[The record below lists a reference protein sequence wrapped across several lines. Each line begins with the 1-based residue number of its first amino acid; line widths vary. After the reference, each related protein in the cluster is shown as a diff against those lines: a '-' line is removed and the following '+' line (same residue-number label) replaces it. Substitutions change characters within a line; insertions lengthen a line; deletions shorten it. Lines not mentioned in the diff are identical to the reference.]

1 MSLRN
6 EESSLRAVCLS
17 RYSRRAKYHQDSYGD
32 SIPPTSNL
40 IDEVYKDSIQGSKI
54 KSLGSGWY
62 LGLSVG

>member
-6 EESSLRAVCLS
+6 EESSLCTVSFSVLS
-17 RYSRRAKYHQDSYGD
+17 PSEVSSVYYGD

-40 IDEVYKDSIQGSKI
+40 IDEVYKDPIQGSKI

-62 LGLSVG
+62 LGLSVE